1 MSASVAEGG
10 HGRSPA
16 LPLPACSLGL
26 AQALTPV
33 DVMALLADL
42 SDFNVPA
49 LGGRASPPWA
59 RRQRVPLP
67 GGLRCLAAAPGAPCS
82 WGWQLCRPR
91 ESTKAAVG
99 SAAVLTAL
107 GQRGGKKT
115 GGPRNVIKDYLA
127 GFAAGSRPAAS
138 SRCSRGSLPVPVGR
152 ALSLPVRASGGPQS
166 VCSRGEAELA
176 DSRARWM
183 RSTYSRVG
191 PAGAGAGQVG
201 FLGAERGKRE
211 KPSRAGV
218 ARGGTAG

>member
-1 MSASVAEGG
+1 MLHSRAFEGQPCPGRPRATVSASAAEGG

-26 AQALTPV
+26 TQAPTPV
-33 DVMALLADL
+33 DVTALLADL

-82 WGWQLCRPR
+82 WGWQPCRPR

-99 SAAVLTAL
+99 CAAAVAAL
-107 GQRGGKKT
+107 GRRGGKKT
-115 GGPRNVIKDYLA
+115 GGPRNVIKDYLT

-138 SRCSRGSLPVPVGR
+138 SRCSRGSCWPSAV
-152 ALSLPVRASGGPQS
+152 
-166 VCSRGEAELA
+166 
-176 DSRARWM
+176 
-183 RSTYSRVG
+183 
-191 PAGAGAGQVG
+191 PAG
-201 FLGAERGKRE
+201 
-211 KPSRAGV
+211 SCI
-218 ARGGTAG
+218 GGTPERVLAWGG